1 MAITKWADN
10 YYEGKAGD
18 KMKIYHGSYND
29 TLEAISDEGI
39 FGGIF
44 GTSDARGALSHGDYL
59 YTITAPK
66 VLTQNDL
73 AWHLTEDELETA
85 QKVVDRSFA
94 RRRYSLEELAEA
106 VFEDKQIEDMTLDEM
121 FEVQTLR
128 GKIAKALGYDA
139 IEMSDEHGT
148 SYLCLDTCTISRANE
163 HSNY

>member
-1 MAITKWADN
+1 M
-10 YYEGKAGD
+10 E
-18 KMKIYHGSYND
+18 IYHGSRNG
-29 TLEAISDEGI
+29 TLATISDEGI

-44 GTSDARGALSHGDYL
+44 GTSDARAAFSHGDYL

-73 AWHLTEDELETA
+73 TWHLTEDELECA

-94 RRRYSLEELAEA
+94 RRRYSLEELVKA
-106 VFEDKQIEDMTLDEM
+106 VFEDGQIDDMTLDEM
-121 FEVQTLR
+121 FEAQALR

-139 IEMSDEHGT
+139 VEMSDEHGT
-148 SYLCLDTCTISRANE
+148 SYLCLDTCTISKANG